1 MRRPNRAVVVNIHLH
16 SFEQIAALIQARA
29 RSWRCDRLMAT
40 VASNGDIRCRDI
52 GKESSR
58 NDALARDIIGTFSR
72 DAQIEDIEDAVI
84 EQMRSMQIMPERCA
98 EPVRRAGVAA

>member
-1 MRRPNRAVVVNIHLH
+1 MRPHTRPVVVNIHLH

-29 RSWRCDRLMAT
+29 RSWRCDKLMAT

-52 GKESSR
+52 GKEASR

-84 EQMRSMQIMPERCA
+84 AQMRSMHIMQERCA
-98 EPVRRAGVAA
+98 ETARRKGMAA